1 MLPPRNVSR
10 TNPIMLSRPDRLL
23 SALDLA
29 RRVEANE
36 LTPEGIV
43 DLCAAAIAAREDEV
57 GAFTYLDIEGA
68 RKTARTDAARLS
80 ALPLR
85 GMPIGLK
92 DIYDT
97 YDMPTEYGSAAYKG
111 HRPAADAS
119 TVSMLRRAGGIMLGK
134 AVTTEFA
141 HQQTGKTR
149 NPHNLEHTPGG
160 SSSGS
165 AAAVAAGMVPV
176 ATGTQTAGSVIRPGA
191 YCGVAAF
198 KPSYKLIPTI
208 GIKCYAWSLDTP
220 GLYGAGVADVAFAT
234 AAMTGRDLRVDRAA
248 PSAPRVALIRT
259 HIWADA
265 SADMQNAIESTARA
279 LEAAGASVKDVTLP
293 PLLEDAW
300 RAHKVIILYEAA
312 RSYAF
317 EYDHKRDLLGPKTV
331 SMLDEAASVGVDA
344 YDDARRI
351 AKRARLAL
359 ADLMGEFDVILTPSA
374 PGAAPHG
381 IGATGVAT
389 FNLLWTLMGTPCV
402 NVPGLSDANGMPL
415 GVQIVGRFGR
425 DRAAL
430 EAALFTERAIAQHK

>member
-1 MLPPRNVSR
+1 
-10 TNPIMLSRPDRLL
+10 MLSRPDRLL
-23 SALDLA
+23 SCLDLA
-29 RRVEANE
+29 RRVEGGE
-36 LTPEGIV
+36 ITPEGIV

-68 RKTARTDAARLS
+68 KKRAREEAKHLAA
-80 ALPLR
+80 APLR
-85 GMPIGLK
+85 GMPVGLK

-111 HRPAADAS
+111 HRPASDAAP
-119 TVSMLRRAGGIMLGK
+119 VSMLRRAGGIILGK
-134 AVTTEFA
+134 TVTTEFA

-149 NPHNLEHTPGG
+149 NPHNLAHTPGG

-165 AAAVAAGMVPV
+165 AAAVAAGMVPL
-176 ATGTQTAGSVIRPGA
+176 ATGSQTAGSVIRPGA
-191 YCGVAAF
+191 FCGVAAF

-208 GIKCYAWSLDTP
+208 GMKCYAWSLDTF
-220 GLYGAGVADVAFAT
+220 GIYGAGVADVAFAT
-234 AAMTGRDLRVDRAA
+234 AAMSGRDLRVDRAA
-248 PSAPRVALIRT
+248 PPTPRVALVHT

-265 SADMQNAIESTARA
+265 SADMQNAIDVTARA
-279 LEAAGASVKDVTLP
+279 LRAAGASVKETTLP

-300 RAHKVIILYEAA
+300 RAHRTIMLYEAA

-317 EYDHKRDLLGPKTV
+317 EYDHKRDLIGPKTRD
-331 SMLDEAASVGVDA
+331 MLDEAAKVGVET

-351 AKRARLAL
+351 AKRARPAL
-359 ADLMGEFDVILTPSA
+359 ADLMADYDVILTPSA

-381 IGATGVAT
+381 IGATGVAS
-389 FNLLWTLMGTPCV
+389 FNWLWTLMGAPCV
-402 NVPGLSDANGMPL
+402 NVPGLSDGAGMPL

-430 EAALFTERAIAQHK
+430 EAALFTERALARRS

>member
-1 MLPPRNVSR
+1 MLD
-10 TNPIMLSRPDRLL
+10 RPAPALL

-29 RRVEANE
+29 RRIEAGE
-36 LTPEGIV
+36 LTPEGV
-43 DLCAAAIAAREDEV
+43 VEQCASAIAAREDEV
-57 GAFTYLDIEGA
+57 GAFTYLDIEAA
-68 RKTARTDAARLS
+68 RKFARADAARLR

-85 GMPIGLK
+85 GLPVGLK

-97 YDMPTEYGSAAYKG
+97 ADMPTEYGSAAYKG
-111 HRPAADAS
+111 HRPGSDAAS
-119 TVSMLRRAGGIMLGK
+119 VTMLRRAGGVMLGK
-134 AVTTEFA
+134 TVTTEFA

-165 AAAVAAGMVPV
+165 AAAVAAGMVPI
-176 ATGTQTAGSVIRPGA
+176 ATGSQTAGSVIRPGA

-198 KPSYKLIPTI
+198 KPSYKLLPTI
-208 GIKCYAWSLDTP
+208 GVKCYAWSLDTI

-234 AAMTGRDLRVDRAA
+234 AAMSGRDLRVDRAT
-248 PSAPRVALIRT
+248 PSAPRVALVRT

-265 SADMQNAIESTARA
+265 SADMQNAVEQTARA
-279 LEAAGASVKDVTLP
+279 LGVAGANVKDVALP

-300 RAHKVIILYEAA
+300 RAHKVIILHEAA

-331 SMLDEAASVGVDA
+331 AMLDEAATVGVDA
-344 YDDARRI
+344 YDDARRTS
-351 AKRARLAL
+351 KRARLAL
-359 ADLMGEFDVILTPSA
+359 ADLMGDYDVILTPSA

-402 NVPGLSDANGMPL
+402 NVPGLSDASGMPL
-415 GVQIVGRFGR
+415 GMQIVGRFGR

-430 EAALFTERAIAQHK
+430 EAAFFTERALAKRS

>member
-1 MLPPRNVSR
+1 MLERR
-10 TNPIMLSRPDRLL
+10 DRPLL

-29 RRVEANE
+29 RRIEAGDI
-36 LTPEGIV
+36 TPESIV
-43 DLCAAAIAAREDEV
+43 DLCAAAVAAREDDV
-57 GAFTYLDIEGA
+57 GAFTCLALDGA
-68 RKTARTDAARLS
+68 RAHARQNAERLR

-85 GMPIGLK
+85 GLPVGLK

-97 YDMPTEYGSAAYKG
+97 ADMPTEYGSAAYKG

-119 TVSMLRRAGGIMLGK
+119 SVTMLRRAGATILGK
-134 AVTTEFA
+134 TVTTEFA

-165 AAAVAAGMVPV
+165 AAAVAAGMVPI
-176 ATGTQTAGSVIRPGA
+176 ATGSQTAGSVIRPGA

-208 GIKCYAWSLDTP
+208 GVKCYAWSLDTV
-220 GLYGAGVADVAFAT
+220 GLYAAGVADVAFAT

-248 PSAPRVALIRT
+248 PSTPRVALVRT

-265 SADMQNAIESTARA
+265 SADMQNALDTTARA
-279 LEAAGASVKDVTLP
+279 MEAAGASVKDVTLP

-300 RAHKVIILYEAA
+300 RAHKVIILYEAGL
-312 RSYAF
+312 SYAY
-317 EYDHKRDLLGPKTV
+317 EYDNKRDLLGPKTV
-331 SMLDEAASVGVDA
+331 SMLDEARQVSVDA
-344 YDDARRI
+344 YDDARRV
-351 AKRARLAL
+351 ANRARLAL
-359 ADLMGEFDVILTPSA
+359 ADLMANYDVILTPSA

-381 IGATGVAT
+381 IGATGVAN
-389 FNLLWTLMGTPCV
+389 FNWLWTLMGTPCV
-402 NVPGLSDANGMPL
+402 NVPGLADPTGMPL

-425 DRAAL
+425 DRGAL
-430 EAALFTERAIAQHK
+430 EAALFTERALVRRT